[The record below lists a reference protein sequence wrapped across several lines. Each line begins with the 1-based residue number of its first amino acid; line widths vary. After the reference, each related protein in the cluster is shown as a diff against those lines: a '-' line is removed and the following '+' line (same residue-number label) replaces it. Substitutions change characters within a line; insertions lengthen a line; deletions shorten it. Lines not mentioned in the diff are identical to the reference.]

1 LIFEQKSKFYKKIET
16 KKTNFKFEQN
26 MYKNSKSGKTA
37 KTIETRPDRRTKKRG
52 KTNTEVKKQ
61 I

>member
-26 MYKNSKSGKTA
+26 MYKNLKSGKTA
-37 KTIETRPDRRTKKRG
+37 KTIETRPDRRTKK
-52 KTNTEVKKQ
+52 
-61 I
+61 